1 MFMFQCLTR
10 TQEKKKRKFPPS
22 SKEIECVTMRKP
34 IIEKVHFLNGS
45 HRVVE
50 FDAAATCVEVELNF
64 FFKFL
69 KLLLNFFTLT
79 TVSSEMFERILFS

>member
-1 MFMFQCLTR
+1 MFQCLTR

-64 FFKFL
+64 FFLIFEIVTEFFYINYCKFG
-69 KLLLNFFTLT
+69 N
-79 TVSSEMFERILFS
+79 V

>member
-1 MFMFQCLTR
+1 MTWLSSYLTFQCLTR

-22 SKEIECVTMRKP
+22 SKEIECVIMRKP

-50 FDAAATCVEVELNF
+50 FDAAATCVEVGL
-64 FFKFL
+64 KYGMKILHIVVFL
-69 KLLLNFFTLT
+69 KLQAP
-79 TVSSEMFERILFS
+79 